1 MKKDYTLSLQKG
13 SDMKIIMICSGGLDS
28 TVLYY
33 YEKSLGND
41 IIPINFNYG
50 SKHNSIERERARLL
64 IPNLIEIN
72 IDLSMF
78 NSSLLSSN
86 KEDIP
91 YGHYAA
97 ENMKSTVVPFRNGI
111 MLAYAIG
118 YAESMNYDVV
128 MFGNHA
134 GDHFIYPDCRPEF
147 VDAMNQASVTGTF
160 NAIKILSP
168 FNAMTKS
175 DIAKKGGELGIETI
189 MAQTW
194 TCYEGKEI
202 HCGKCGSCT
211 ERKEAFSLAGIKDQ
225 TIYKE

>member
-1 MKKDYTLSLQKG
+1 
-13 SDMKIIMICSGGLDS
+13 MKIIMICSGGLDS

-33 YEKSLGND
+33 YEKSLGNE

-50 SKHNSIERERARLL
+50 SKHNSIERERARQL

-78 NSSLLSSN
+78 NSSLLQSN
-86 KEDIP
+86 KENIP

-118 YAESMNYDVV
+118 FAESMKYDCV
-128 MFGNHA
+128 MFGNHS

-147 VDAMNQASVTGTF
+147 VSAMNEASITGTF
-160 NAIKILSP
+160 NIVKLLSP
-168 FNAMTKS
+168 FNNMTKA
-175 DIAKKGGELGIETI
+175 DIAKKGGELGIENI

-211 ERKEAFSLAGIKDQ
+211 ERKEAFQLAGIKDQ